1 MKFSESVVV
10 LKVLHRRAESRV
22 SGVAMAQAAAT
33 GEVAKASGIK
43 VHKLSELN
51 ADEVQALRARPRID
65 FTSIFET
72 VCILLL
78 VVRALHASTT
88 LVHLRNGS
96 LSLLVQSNI
105 KCRV

>member
-1 MKFSESVVV
+1 VKFSESVVV
-10 LKVLHRRAESRV
+10 FKVLHWRAESKV

-78 VVRALHASTT
+78 VVRPLHT
-88 LVHLRNGS
+88 LVHLRNDS
-96 LSLLVQSNI
+96 LSLFVQSNI